1 MCSARKSWRP
11 TCQRSL
17 RGIFHV
23 YPVLCVILVCFQGA
37 FKGCL
42 LSSLPRNEML
52 IDNHSEAFRAAA
64 NIDIDM
70 NITEIQRLLASVIY
84 WMVLWIINGIL
95 LCIIFIDGILLKNEL
110 TKKKI
115 IVGVSVQTKG
125 FSNVVLPRNNS
136 GTTGHRFDFDPPTL
150 GPANQPP
157 REPPEYL
164 IKLRQKYV

>member
-1 MCSARKSWRP
+1 MCSAGKSWRP
-11 TCQRSL
+11 TSQRSL

-37 FKGCL
+37 FRGCL
-42 LSSLPRNEML
+42 LSPLPRNEML

-70 NITEIQRLLASVIY
+70 NITIY
-84 WMVLWIINGIL
+84 WMVLWIINGIS
-95 LCIIFIDGILLKNEL
+95 LCIIFIDDILLKNEL

-136 GTTGHRFDFDPPTL
+136 GTKDNKLDFLTL
-150 GPANQPP
+150 TPPP
-157 REPPEYL
+157 RP
-164 IKLRQKYV
+164 